1 MNGIAAPIV
10 AVEPAPTPDF
20 PIPDFKGARRT
31 VSVVMVVFMT
41 GAALEESVE
50 RVLNDPLVDEFVI
63 VDNGSTGSDAARLKT
78 LAERDGRV
86 VLKAG
91 HGNIG
96 FARGANLGARTAKG
110 DVLVFLNPDAF
121 LQPRC
126 IAELVR
132 EIEGLPVPSIVGG
145 RVLNSDLTEQR
156 GARRGDITLVN
167 ALLSLSR
174 LAEKVPAW
182 SRHNVHWEGE
192 PAPDQITPVPT
203 ISGACFCM
211 RREDFDAVQGFD
223 EKYFLHVEDV
233 DLCWRVRR
241 AGGLVLFHPKAEVI
255 HLGHTSLTS
264 PLRVEFHKGVGLAR
278 YFRKRAVGVGQHL
291 VAWLMSPVV
300 VGAAVL
306 RPMVWRFRGRA
317 G

>member
-10 AVEPAPTPDF
+10 AAEPAPTPDF
-20 PIPDFKGARRT
+20 LTSRRS
-31 VSVVMVVFMT
+31 VSVVMVVYMT
-41 GAALEESVE
+41 GAALEESVA

-63 VDNGSTGSDAARLKT
+63 VDNGSTGLDAARLKT

-86 VLKAG
+86 VLLSG

-96 FARGANLGARTAKG
+96 FARGANLGARTAQG

-132 EIEGLPVPSIVGG
+132 EIAERPAPCIVGG
-145 RVLNSDLTEQR
+145 RVLNADLTEQR

-174 LAEKVPAW
+174 LAEAVPAW
-182 SRHNVHWEGE
+182 RRHNVHWEGE
-192 PAPDQITPVPT
+192 PAPDHVAAVPT

-291 VAWLMSPVV
+291 TAWLMSPVV
-300 VGAAVL
+300 VGAAIL
-306 RPMVWRFRGRA
+306 RPMMWRFRGRA